1 MARWNKNH
9 MPYDEVIS
17 ARVNARQK
25 RLLAESNHNLRD
37 VIDYY
42 LHQSVSEKKR
52 LLMDKFFIQEAIGE
66 VKDEI
71 ENMNIELYGLEKSL
85 EDINAQLG
93 IVELNGKEYSLE
105 VYTAVDNIIQRYN
118 YSKSP
123 DIDTYFET
131 NHLFVEN
138 QAAIVKLE
146 VNEIQNLVR
155 GKLSKQT

>member
-17 ARVNARQK
+17 SRVTARQK
-25 RLLAESNHNLRD
+25 KLLEDSNYTLRD
-37 VIDYY
+37 VVDFYIN
-42 LHQSVSEKKR
+42 HSVSPKKR
-52 LLMDKFFIQEAIGE
+52 LLIDKFFIQESIDE
-66 VKDEI
+66 VKDKI
-71 ENMNIELYGLEKSL
+71 EDMNIELFGLEKSL
-85 EDINAQLG
+85 EEINAQLG

-118 YSKSP
+118 YSKL
-123 DIDTYFET
+123 DIETYFET

-138 QAAIVKLE
+138 QAAV
-146 VNEIQNLVR
+146 VNLDVSEMEDLVR